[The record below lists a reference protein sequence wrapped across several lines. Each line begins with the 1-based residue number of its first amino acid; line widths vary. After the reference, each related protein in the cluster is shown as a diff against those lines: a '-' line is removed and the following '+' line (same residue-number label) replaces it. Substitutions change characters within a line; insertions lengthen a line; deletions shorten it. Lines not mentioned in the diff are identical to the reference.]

1 MGVIKQF
8 NNVDG
13 GNQIYVDDFKN
24 ISDAAHNALAALPWT
39 RPVAICNAFIT
50 GDNNGLS
57 ITPATLVAING
68 VVFGSDI
75 TATVTNTQYLYAV
88 CEYDTTTPRTDS
100 MGAQYYQA
108 VTRKLRVSDSP
119 LPSTALSNASVFP
132 GIGTYPIM
140 SPGFSFNSS
149 VKMSGSSFAP
159 FAADIVGNGYVTNQ
173 RLADGAVSKGKIGD
187 NAVNYEKVA
196 AGAVKHIIGPPEAIS
211 LSATKSLSNEN
222 IYIFNLIDKA
232 SSGTTLLT
240 LNPTNLPVGTTA
252 DVYIANTST
261 AKTYE
266 VKVMAPSGR
275 TGSQEYTINA
285 NDKIHLSITRV
296 TPTYVFVARNA
307 IESFGAIF

>member
-39 RPVAICNAFIT
+39 RPVAICNAFMT

-132 GIGTYPIM
+132 GIGTYLIM

-149 VKMSGSSFAP
+149 VKISGSSFAP

-196 AGAVKHIIGPPEAIS
+196 AGAVKHIIGKPEPIAS
-211 LSATKSLSNEN
+211 STTKSLSNQN
-222 IYIFNLIDKA
+222 IQIYSLIRSA
-232 SSGTTLLT
+232 ANSLVLT
-240 LNPTNLPVGTTA
+240 LNPNNLPVGTTA
-252 DVYIANTST
+252 DVYITNTSSSLSST
-261 AKTYE
+261 
-266 VKVMAPSGR
+266 VKVLAPSG
-275 TGSQEYTINA
+275 GSGSTDFTIGA
-285 NDKIHLSITRV
+285 NSVMFLSITRMA
-296 TPTYVFVARNA
+296 PTNVFVARNA
-307 IESFGAIF
+307 IESFGVI

>member
-24 ISDAAHNALAALPWT
+24 ISDATHNALSALPWT

-75 TATVTNTQYLYAV
+75 TATVANTQYLYAV

-132 GIGTYPIM
+132 GIGTYLIM

-159 FAADIVGNGYVTNQ
+159 FESDIVGNGYVTNQ

-187 NAVNYEKVA
+187 NEVNYEKVA
-196 AGAVKHIIGPPEAIS
+196 AGAVKHIIGQPEPITS
-211 LSATKSLSNEN
+211 STTKSLSNKNIQIYTLIRIAEN
-222 IYIFNLIDKA
+222 SLV
-232 SSGTTLLT
+232 LT
-240 LNPTNLPVGTTA
+240 LNPDNLPVGTTA
-252 DVYIANTST
+252 DVYIANTSSSLSST
-261 AKTYE
+261 
-266 VKVMAPSGR
+266 VKVLAPSG
-275 TGSQEYTINA
+275 GSGYTDFTIGA
-285 NDKIHLSITRV
+285 DSVMFLSITRMA
-296 TPTYVFVARNA
+296 PKNVFISRNA
-307 IESFGAIF
+307 IESFGVI

>member
-50 GDNNGLS
+50 GNNNGLS

-100 MGAQYYQA
+100 MGASYYQA
-108 VTRKLRVSDSP
+108 VTRKLRVSDSR
-119 LPSTALSNASVFP
+119 LPATDLSNASVFP
-132 GIGTYPIM
+132 GIGTYLIM

-149 VKMSGSSFAP
+149 VVMSGSSFAP
-159 FAADIVGNGYVTNQ
+159 FTADIVGNGYVTNQ

-187 NAVNYEKVA
+187 NEVNYEKVA
-196 AGAVKHIIGPPEAIS
+196 AGAVKHHIRLPEPIS
-211 LSATKSLSNEN
+211 SSTTRSLSNEN
-222 IYIFNLIDKA
+222 IQIYSLIRRA
-232 SSGTTLLT
+232 GNSLVLT
-240 LNPTNLPVGTTA
+240 LNPDNLPVGTTA
-252 DVYIANTST
+252 DVYISNTSSSLSST
-261 AKTYE
+261 
-266 VKVMAPSGR
+266 VKVLAPSG
-275 TGSQEYTINA
+275 GSGSTDFTIEA
-285 NDKIHLSITRV
+285 NSVMFLSITRMA
-296 TPTYVFVARNA
+296 PTKVFVARNA
-307 IESFGAIF
+307 IESFGVI

>member
-13 GNQIYVDDFKN
+13 GNQIYVDDFKD
-24 ISDAAHNALAALPWT
+24 ISDAAHNALSALPWT
-39 RPVAICNAFIT
+39 RPVAICNAFMT

-119 LPSTALSNASVFP
+119 LPATALSNASVFP
-132 GIGTYPIM
+132 GIGTYLIM
-140 SPGFSFNSS
+140 SPGFSFSSS

-159 FAADIVGNGYVTNQ
+159 FEADIVGNGYVTNQ

-196 AGAVKHIIGPPEAIS
+196 AGAVKHIIGLPEPIS
-211 LSATKSLSNEN
+211 SSTTKSLSNEN
-222 IYIFNLIDKA
+222 IYIFRLIDNA

-240 LNPTNLPVGTTA
+240 LNPTNLPVWTTA

-261 AKTYE
+261 AKAYK
-266 VKVMAPSGR
+266 VKVMAPSGS
-275 TGSQEYTINA
+275 TGSQENAINA
-285 NDKIHLSITRV
+285 NDIMHLSITRM
-296 TPTYVFVARNA
+296 TPTAVFVARNA
-307 IESFGAIF
+307 IESFGVIL

>member
-100 MGAQYYQA
+100 MGAPYYQA

-119 LPSTALSNASVFP
+119 LPSTDLSNASVFP
-132 GIGTYPIM
+132 GIGTYLIM

-149 VKMSGSSFAP
+149 VVMSGSSFAP

-173 RLADGAVSKGKIGD
+173 RLADGVVSKGKIGD
-187 NAVNYEKVA
+187 NEVNYEKVA
-196 AGAVKHIIGPPEAIS
+196 AGAVKHNIRKPEPIS

-222 IYIFNLIDKA
+222 IQIYYLIRSA
-232 SSGTTLLT
+232 GNSLVLT
-240 LNPTNLPVGTTA
+240 LNPDNLPVGTTA
-252 DVYIANTST
+252 DVYISNTSSSLSST
-261 AKTYE
+261 
-266 VKVMAPSGR
+266 VKVLAPSGGY
-275 TGSQEYTINA
+275 GSTDFTIEA
-285 NDKIHLSITRV
+285 NSVMFLSITRMA
-296 TPTYVFVARNA
+296 PTDVFVARNA
-307 IESFGAIF
+307 IESFGVIS

>member
-24 ISDAAHNALAALPWT
+24 ISDAAHNALSALPWI

-132 GIGTYPIM
+132 GIGTYLIM

-159 FAADIVGNGYVTNQ
+159 FEADIVGNGYVTNQ
-173 RLADGAVSKGKIGD
+173 RLADGAVSKGKIED

-196 AGAVKHIIGPPEAIS
+196 AGAVKHHIRMPEAIS
-211 LSATKSLSNEN
+211 SSTTKSLSNEN
-222 IYIFNLIDKA
+222 IQIFKLIDNA

-240 LNPTNLPVGTTA
+240 LNPTYLPVGTTA

-261 AKTYE
+261 AKAYK
-266 VKVMAPSGR
+266 VKVMAPSGS
-275 TGSQEYTINA
+275 TGSQEYAINA
-285 NDKIHLSITRV
+285 NDIMHLSITRMA
-296 TPTYVFVARNA
+296 TKNVFVVRHA
-307 IESFGAIF
+307 IESFVVIF

>member
-24 ISDAAHNALAALPWT
+24 ISDAAHNVLSALPWT

-100 MGAQYYQA
+100 TGAPYYQA

-119 LPSTALSNASVFP
+119 LPSTDLSNASVFP
-132 GIGTYPIM
+132 GIGTYLIM
-140 SPGFSFNSS
+140 SPGLSFNSS
-149 VKMSGSSFAP
+149 VVMSGSSFAP
-159 FAADIVGNGYVTNQ
+159 FTADIVGNGYVTNQ

-187 NAVNYEKVA
+187 NEVNYEKVA
-196 AGAVKHIIGPPEAIS
+196 AGAVKHIIGQPEPIS
-211 LSATKSLSNEN
+211 SSTTKSLSNKN
-222 IYIFNLIDKA
+222 IQIYSLIRSA
-232 SSGTTLLT
+232 GNSLVLT
-240 LNPTNLPVGTTA
+240 LNPDNLPVGTTA
-252 DVYIANTST
+252 DVYIANTSSSLSST
-261 AKTYE
+261 
-266 VKVMAPSGR
+266 VKVLAPSG
-275 TGSQEYTINA
+275 GSGSTDFTIEA
-285 NDKIHLSITRV
+285 NSVMFLSITRMA
-296 TPTYVFVARNA
+296 PTNVFVARNA
-307 IESFGAIF
+307 IESFGVI

>member
-24 ISDAAHNALAALPWT
+24 ISDAAHNALSALPWT
-39 RPVAICNAFIT
+39 RPVAICNAFMT

-119 LPSTALSNASVFP
+119 LPSTDLSNASVFP
-132 GIGTYPIM
+132 GIGTYLIM

-149 VKMSGSSFAP
+149 VVMSGSGAFAP
-159 FAADIVGNGYVTNQ
+159 FTADIVGNGYVTNQ
-173 RLADGAVSKGKIGD
+173 RLADGAVSKAKIGD

-196 AGAVKHIIGPPEAIS
+196 AGALKHIVPLPVVVSTDI
-211 LSATKSLSNEN
+211 THNLSNDA
-222 IYIFNLIDKA
+222 IQLFNLA
-232 SSGTTLLT
+232 VQSSTGTPLT
-240 LNPTNLPVGTTA
+240 LNPDTLPIGTTA
-252 DVYIANTST
+252 NIYIDNLSATNS
-261 AKTYE
+261 YN
-266 VKVMAPSGR
+266 VKVIAPSGG
-275 TGSQEYTINA
+275 TGNMDYTIKA
-285 NDKIHLSITRV
+285 NSIMHLSITRRNS
-296 TPTYVFVARNA
+296 TSVFIVSNN
-307 IESFGAIF
+307 IESLRIIG

>member
-24 ISDAAHNALAALPWT
+24 ISDAAHNALSALPWT
-39 RPVAICNAFIT
+39 RPVAICNAFMT
-50 GDNNGLS
+50 GGNNGLS

-132 GIGTYPIM
+132 GIGTYLIM

-159 FAADIVGNGYVTNQ
+159 FEADIVGNGYVTNQ

-196 AGAVKHIIGPPEAIS
+196 AGAVKHIIGQPEPIAS
-211 LSATKSLSNEN
+211 STTKSLSNEN
-222 IYIFNLIDKA
+222 IRIYYLIRSA
-232 SSGTTLLT
+232 ANSLVLT
-240 LNPTNLPVGTTA
+240 LNPDNLPVGTTA
-252 DVYIANTST
+252 DVYITNTSSSLSST
-261 AKTYE
+261 
-266 VKVMAPSGR
+266 VKVLAPSG
-275 TGSQEYTINA
+275 GSGSTDFTIGA
-285 NDKIHLSITRV
+285 NSVMFLSITRMA
-296 TPTYVFVARNA
+296 PTNVFVARNA
-307 IESFGAIF
+307 IESFGVI

>member
-88 CEYDTTTPRTDS
+88 CEYDTATPRTDS

-119 LPSTALSNASVFP
+119 LPSTDLSNASVFP
-132 GIGTYPIM
+132 GIGTYLIM

-149 VKMSGSSFAP
+149 VVMSGSGAFAP
-159 FAADIVGNGYVTNQ
+159 FTADIVGNGYVTNQ

-196 AGAVKHIIGPPEAIS
+196 AGAVKHHIRMPEPIS
-211 LSATKSLSNEN
+211 SSTTKSLSNEN
-222 IYIFNLIDKA
+222 IQIYSLIRSA
-232 SSGTTLLT
+232 GNSFVLT
-240 LNPTNLPVGTTA
+240 LNPDNLPVGTTA
-252 DVYIANTST
+252 DVYISNISSSLSST
-261 AKTYE
+261 
-266 VKVMAPSGR
+266 VKVLAPSG
-275 TGSQEYTINA
+275 GSGSTDFTIGA
-285 NDKIHLSITRV
+285 NSVMFLSITRMA
-296 TPTYVFVARNA
+296 PTNVFVVRNT
-307 IESFGAIF
+307 IESFGVIS

>member
-100 MGAQYYQA
+100 MGSPYHQA

-119 LPSTALSNASVFP
+119 LPSTDLSNASVFP
-132 GIGTYPIM
+132 GIGTYLIM
-140 SPGFSFNSS
+140 APGLLFNSS
-149 VKMSGSSFAP
+149 VVMSGSSFAP
-159 FAADIVGNGYVTNQ
+159 FTADIVGNGYVTNQ
-173 RLADGAVSKGKIGD
+173 RLADGAVSKVKIGD
-187 NAVNYEKVA
+187 NEVNYEKVA
-196 AGAVKHIIGPPEAIS
+196 AGAVKHHIRLPEHIAS
-211 LSATKSLSNEN
+211 STTKSLSNEN
-222 IYIFNLIDKA
+222 IQIYSLIRSA
-232 SSGTTLLT
+232 GNSLVLT
-240 LNPTNLPVGTTA
+240 LNPDNLPVGTTA
-252 DVYIANTST
+252 DVYISNSSSSLSST
-261 AKTYE
+261 
-266 VKVMAPSGR
+266 VKVLAPSGS
-275 TGSQEYTINA
+275 TGSQEYIINA
-285 NDKIHLSITRV
+285 NDRMHLSITRMASKN
-296 TPTYVFVARNA
+296 VFVARNA
-307 IESFGAIF
+307 IESFGVIF

>member
-24 ISDAAHNALAALPWT
+24 ISDAAHNALSALPWT

-108 VTRKLRVSDSP
+108 VTRKLRVSDSA
-119 LPSTALSNASVFP
+119 LPSTDLSNAAAFP
-132 GIGTYPIM
+132 GIGNYLVM
-140 SPGFSFNSS
+140 APGLLFNSS

-159 FAADIVGNGYVTNQ
+159 FTADIVGNGYVTNQ

-196 AGAVKHIIGPPEAIS
+196 AGAVKHHIRMPEPIS
-211 LSATKSLSNEN
+211 SSTTKSLSNEN
-222 IYIFNLIDKA
+222 IQIYSLIRSA
-232 SSGTTLLT
+232 GNSLVLT
-240 LNPTNLPVGTTA
+240 LNPDNLPVGTTA
-252 DVYIANTST
+252 DVYISNSSSSLSST
-261 AKTYE
+261 
-266 VKVMAPSGR
+266 VKVLAPSG
-275 TGSQEYTINA
+275 GSGSTDFTIEA
-285 NDKIHLSITRV
+285 NSVMFLSITRMA
-296 TPTYVFVARNA
+296 PTNVFVARNA
-307 IESFGAIF
+307 IESFGVI

>member
-88 CEYDTTTPRTDS
+88 CEYDTMTPRTDS

-119 LPSTALSNASVFP
+119 LPATALSNASVFP
-132 GIGTYPIM
+132 GIGTYLIM
-140 SPGFSFNSS
+140 APGFSFNSS

-159 FAADIVGNGYVTNQ
+159 FEADIVGNGYVTNQ

-187 NAVNYEKVA
+187 NEVNYEKVA
-196 AGAVKHIIGPPEAIS
+196 AGAVKHIIGQPEPIVS
-211 LSATKSLSNEN
+211 STTKSLSNVN
-222 IYIFNLIDKA
+222 IQIYSLIRSA
-232 SSGTTLLT
+232 ANSLVLT
-240 LNPTNLPVGTTA
+240 LNPDNLPVGTTA
-252 DVYIANTST
+252 DVYIANTSSSLSST
-261 AKTYE
+261 
-266 VKVMAPSGR
+266 VKVLAPSG
-275 TGSQEYTINA
+275 GSGSTDFTIGA
-285 NDKIHLSITRV
+285 NSVMFLSITRMA
-296 TPTYVFVARNA
+296 PKNVFVARNA
-307 IESFGAIF
+307 IESFVVI

>member
-24 ISDAAHNALAALPWT
+24 ISDAAHNALSALPWT
-39 RPVAICNAFIT
+39 RPVAICNAFMT

-108 VTRKLRVSDSP
+108 VTRKLRVSDSL
-119 LPSTALSNASVFP
+119 LPSTDLSNASVFP
-132 GIGTYPIM
+132 GIGTYLIM

-149 VKMSGSSFAP
+149 VVRSGSGAFAP
-159 FAADIVGNGYVTNQ
+159 FTADIVGNGYVTNQ

-196 AGAVKHIIGPPEAIS
+196 AGAVKHHIRKPEPIS
-211 LSATKSLSNEN
+211 SSTTKSLSNEN
-222 IYIFNLIDKA
+222 IQIYSLIRSA
-232 SSGTTLLT
+232 GNSLVLT
-240 LNPTNLPVGTTA
+240 LNPDNLPVGTTA
-252 DVYIANTST
+252 DVYISNTSSSLSST
-261 AKTYE
+261 
-266 VKVMAPSGR
+266 VKVLAPSG
-275 TGSQEYTINA
+275 GSGSTDFTIEA
-285 NDKIHLSITRV
+285 NSVMFLSITRMA
-296 TPTYVFVARNA
+296 PTNVFVVRNA
-307 IESFGAIF
+307 IESFGVI

>member
-24 ISDAAHNALAALPWT
+24 ISDAAHNALSALPWT
-39 RPVAICNAFIT
+39 RPVAICNAFMT

-119 LPSTALSNASVFP
+119 LPSTDLSNASVFP
-132 GIGTYPIM
+132 GIGTYLIM

-149 VKMSGSSFAP
+149 VVMSGSGAFAP

-196 AGAVKHIIGPPEAIS
+196 AGAVKHHIRRPEAIS
-211 LSATKSLSNEN
+211 SSTTMSLSNVN
-222 IYIFNLIDKA
+222 IYIFNLIDNA

-240 LNPTNLPVGTTA
+240 LDPTNLPVGTTS

-261 AKTYE
+261 AKTYK
-266 VKVMAPSGR
+266 VKVMAPSG
-275 TGSQEYTINA
+275 GSGSTDFTIEA
-285 NDKIHLSITRV
+285 NSVMFLSITRMA
-296 TPTYVFVARNA
+296 PTNVFVARNA
-307 IESFGAIF
+307 IESFGVI

>member
-24 ISDAAHNALAALPWT
+24 ISDAAHNVLSALPWT

-100 MGAQYYQA
+100 TGAPYYQA

-119 LPSTALSNASVFP
+119 LPSTDLSNASVFP
-132 GIGTYPIM
+132 GIGTYLIM
-140 SPGFSFNSS
+140 APGFSFNSS
-149 VKMSGSSFAP
+149 VVMSGSSFAP
-159 FAADIVGNGYVTNQ
+159 FTADIVGNGYVTNQ

-187 NAVNYEKVA
+187 NEVNYEKVA
-196 AGAVKHIIGPPEAIS
+196 AGAVKHIIGQPEPIS
-211 LSATKSLSNEN
+211 SSTTKSLSNKN
-222 IYIFNLIDKA
+222 IQIYSLIRSA
-232 SSGTTLLT
+232 GNSLVLT
-240 LNPTNLPVGTTA
+240 LNPDNLPVGTTA
-252 DVYIANTST
+252 DVYIANTSSSLSST
-261 AKTYE
+261 
-266 VKVMAPSGR
+266 VKVLAPSG
-275 TGSQEYTINA
+275 GSGSTDFTIEA
-285 NDKIHLSITRV
+285 NSVMFLSITRMA
-296 TPTYVFVARNA
+296 PTNVFVARNA
-307 IESFGAIF
+307 IESFGVI

>member
-24 ISDAAHNALAALPWT
+24 ISDAAHNALSALPWT

-75 TATVTNTQYLYAV
+75 TATVTNAQYLYAV
-88 CEYDTTTPRTDS
+88 CEYDATTPRTDS

-132 GIGTYPIM
+132 GIGTYLIM

-159 FAADIVGNGYVTNQ
+159 FEADIVGNGYVTNQ

-196 AGAVKHIIGPPEAIS
+196 AGAVKHIIGQPEPIS
-211 LSATKSLSNEN
+211 SSTTKSLSNKN
-222 IYIFNLIDKA
+222 IYIYFLIRSAAD
-232 SSGTTLLT
+232 SLVLT
-240 LNPTNLPVGTTA
+240 LNPDNLPVGTTA
-252 DVYIANTST
+252 DVYISNTSLSLSST
-261 AKTYE
+261 
-266 VKVMAPSGR
+266 VKVLAPSG
-275 TGSQEYTINA
+275 GSGSTDFTIGA
-285 NDKIHLSITRV
+285 DSVMVLSITRMAA
-296 TPTYVFVARNA
+296 TNVFVVRNA
-307 IESFGAIF
+307 IEAFGVI